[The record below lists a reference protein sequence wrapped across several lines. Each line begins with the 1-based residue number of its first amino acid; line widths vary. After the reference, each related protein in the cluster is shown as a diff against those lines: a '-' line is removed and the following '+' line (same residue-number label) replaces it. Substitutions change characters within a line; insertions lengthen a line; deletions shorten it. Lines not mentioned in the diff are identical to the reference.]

1 MAVLLWLI
9 LLSALHAVT
18 LAQQRQFNI
27 TLGSSLTPTTNSS
40 WFSPSR
46 RFAFGFYEQT
56 NGYAV
61 GISIVGMPNKTAVWT
76 ANRNSP
82 VVPSNA
88 VLLLTNDG
96 RLIVQVGSQEN
107 SVINPS

>member
-1 MAVLLWLI
+1 MAVVLWLL
-9 LLSALHAVT
+9 LLSAFHAVVV
-18 LAQQRQFNI
+18 LAQQRHLNI
-27 TLGSSLTPTTNSS
+27 TLGSSLTPITNSS

-61 GISIVGMPNKTAVWT
+61 GISIVGMPKKIAVWT

-82 VVPSNA
+82 VVQSNA
-88 VLLLTNDG
+88 VLLLTSDG
-96 RLIVQVGSQEN
+96 RLIVQVGSQ
-107 SVINPS
+107 